1 MPKQFKQVVKGFR
14 ETLFRGS
21 SLPAS
26 RKEQIYRSM
35 HPDLQGQPIAFQRAD
50 VRSIILLPLMCV

>member
-1 MPKQFKQVVKGFR
+1 VVKGFR
-14 ETLFRGS
+14 DNLFRGT

-26 RKEQIYRSM
+26 RKEQIFQSM
-35 HPDLQGQPIAFQRAD
+35 HPDLQGRPIAFQRAD